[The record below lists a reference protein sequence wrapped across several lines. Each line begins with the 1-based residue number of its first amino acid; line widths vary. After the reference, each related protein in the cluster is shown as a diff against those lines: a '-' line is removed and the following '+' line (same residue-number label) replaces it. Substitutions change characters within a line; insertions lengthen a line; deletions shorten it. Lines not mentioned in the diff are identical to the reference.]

1 MNPGCSSGIR
11 ELNLW
16 VDSVGLMSG
25 SHRNCITTLGN
36 FGGIL
41 SVVQNISQR
50 FLVLST
56 FEPGRVQTSV
66 QHIDGSPSLS
76 IITSAAAIQFKIFI
90 YRNNS
95 VRNANE
101 WLKTINNKAIL
112 TNILNLP
119 ISKITKENTGS
130 LVTSLTENRRKLS

>member
-1 MNPGCSSGIR
+1 
-11 ELNLW
+11 
-16 VDSVGLMSG
+16 MSG
-25 SHRNCITTLGN
+25 SHRNCITTLGH

-41 SVVQNISQR
+41 SVVQNISKR

-130 LVTSLTENRRKLS
+130 LATSLTENRRKLS